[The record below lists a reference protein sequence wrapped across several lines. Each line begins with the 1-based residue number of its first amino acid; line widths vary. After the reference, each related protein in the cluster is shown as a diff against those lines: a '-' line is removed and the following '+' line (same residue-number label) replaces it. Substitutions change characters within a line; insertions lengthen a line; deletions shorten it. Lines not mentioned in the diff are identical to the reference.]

1 MENVIT
7 LSLLKKYTAKLSK
20 DIPLLE
26 RNTAYNIGDIT
37 KKKGFTF

>member
-20 DIPLLE
+20 DIPLE
-26 RNTAYNIGDIT
+26 VSPGETASFRKDNIRS
-37 KKKGFTF
+37 FR